1 MGSFAP
7 PFFHNDVAAWRI
19 SLNVNILHNVPKI
32 PVFRVKISLIENFT
46 NFEPFSDVVF

>member
-7 PFFHNDVAAWRI
+7 PFSYNDVAVWCM

>member
-7 PFFHNDVAAWRI
+7 PFFHNGVAAWCI
-19 SLNVNILHNVPKI
+19 SLNVNALHNVPKI

>member
-7 PFFHNDVAAWRI
+7 PFFHNGVAAWRI
-19 SLNVNILHNVPKI
+19 SLNVNTLYNLPKI
-32 PVFRVKISLIENFT
+32 PVFRVKISLIENFM